1 MSLRIKAD
9 DVVSVA
15 GRPLFFD
22 ANVLLYLFGGAPY
35 PQWAVNAY
43 SGLFSQ
49 CLKLGNTLCL
59 DVFVL
64 SEFVNRFLR
73 IEYESYLKARK
84 MDRNQ
89 VNFKQFRFIDEG
101 IQAAQ
106 DVEAVVKGRLLKQ
119 FKIVGKLF
127 DESDIASIGLVDT
140 DFNDA
145 LIVKTC
151 EAHQCVLVTH
161 DADFI
166 SANIDILSANQK
178 LTKPA
183 C

>member
-1 MSLRIKAD
+1 MSLRINAAD
-9 DVVSVA
+9 VA
-15 GRPLFFD
+15 AVTGRSLFFD
-22 ANVLLYLFGGAPY
+22 ANVLLYLFGSAPY

-43 SGLFSQ
+43 ACLFNQ

-73 IEYESYLKARK
+73 IEYENYLKSQK
-84 MDRNQ
+84 IDRNQ
-89 VNFKQFRFIDEG
+89 VNFKHFRSFDEG

-106 DVEAVVKGRLLKQ
+106 DVEVIVKGRLLKQ

-127 DESDIASIGLVDT
+127 DESDIVSIGLVGA

-151 EAHQCVLVTH
+151 EVHQCVLVTH
-161 DADFI
+161 DADFK
-166 SANIDILSANQK
+166 SARIDILSANQK
-178 LTKPA
+178 LH
-183 C
+183 